1 MLVTGC
7 KIATRYQTM
16 VTRRLNEKSIRTQHV
31 LLGATVFGM
40 VKSASV
46 FAQGRFKTVG
56 LKNIN
61 RQPCDLKA
69 SQDACEIGFFR
80 GNPDKDENCS
90 IIRAKKREVPT
101 ARFSLNPE
109 KADNP
114 SID

>member
-1 MLVTGC
+1 
-7 KIATRYQTM
+7 M
-16 VTRRLNEKSIRTQHV
+16 VASRLKEKSIRTQHM

-40 VKSASV
+40 VTSASV

-80 GNPDKDENCS
+80 GNPDKDENYS
-90 IIRAKKREVPT
+90 IIRAKAPRKNNMIK
-101 ARFSLNPE
+101 FSFAVEGPCSSNRHE
-109 KADNP
+109 SCRA
-114 SID
+114 